1 MKTFR
6 CQIFYHAILQMSDDE
21 KRRIDRIVV
30 DTIFACRK
38 DESSRLR

>member
-1 MKTFR
+1 
-6 CQIFYHAILQMSDDE
+6 MSDDE
-21 KRRIDRIVV
+21 KRRIDRIIV